1 MKPIILF
8 LTALLVS
15 ACVIVLPPSQAYGK
29 GSIDI
34 GYKVEDSNTKSL
46 NVHQKWNWEP
56 ESKDFQVET
65 ETNIYQTSVNGQ
77 DLTNRADGEYEFILN
92 FNPEWYGIANMGFNF
107 NENREIG
114 DFRPHSGLGAGW
126 KFFRTES
133 WKMSHELTLT
143 QMGTE
148 EYSEIVWRNSTW
160 IRYQHPDSKWSI
172 TNKYLMENGSD
183 VHELTKNELI
193 VSYKVTDNITYSMR
207 DLYITDD
214 AEEEYSVTYF
224 SLGYKF

>member
-1 MKPIILF
+1 MNKMTIVL
-8 LTALLVS
+8 LAALVS
-15 ACVIVLPPSQAYGK
+15 ACVIVLPPQGAYGK

-56 ESKDFQVET
+56 ESKDYQVET
-65 ETNIYQTSVNGQ
+65 ETNLYKTSVNGK

-92 FNPEWYGIANMGFNF
+92 FNPKWYGIANMGFNY

-126 KFFRTES
+126 KFFRNDR

-148 EYSEIVWRNSTW
+148 EYSELVWRNSTW
-160 IRYQHPDSKWSI
+160 VRYQHPDSKWSF
-172 TNKYLMENGSD
+172 TNKYLWENGSE
-183 VHELTKNELI
+183 VHELTKNEMI
-193 VSYKVTDNITYSMR
+193 VSYQLSTNTTFKVR

-214 AEEEYSVTYF
+214 AEEEYSVTYMT
-224 SLGYKF
+224 LGYKF